1 MSNSVRHA
9 APAQAGRGRADDAT
23 RGAKGEPRPTPAEE
37 ALALVALTLMSPAQV
52 AALQRIVDAPKGVR
66 SAGPAPDAV
75 AEALRALG
83 PLFDAESAGLRFS
96 DPAFRPAFRAALA
109 RYRQADDPVTRI
121 RSALIEGRMDDALAV
136 LAASGGAFL
145 SMIHGLERAL
155 EVARLFPEGD
165 DARPAEVMVLDVVN
179 AMKSGELVRAD
190 VLVER
195 IVGRRHLPPLGDD
208 QSQIDDR
215 LATFRFV
222 KAIYADQTIDETGLT
237 QVYRTLARLPP
248 TATIEAGLLHHV
260 TLDVYLR
267 LGQWAAAGEAAQ
279 RALFHFERAGANG
292 LAFYVHLYQAIID
305 LARGEVTAA
314 GGAVDRA
321 TRLMGQAPELTGN
334 DNLLLVSLRLIQ
346 QYEAGEPDGWVTHL
360 MTAAEPIPVGELWP
374 AVAEPILAYG
384 RRALGAFATHAA
396 AIAWVRRWRV
406 HQRRSDRFERMISV
420 EEVRALQAA
429 HRFQEADEILE
440 HIGPPASAPHVI
452 AALAASLELR
462 PRAPEL
468 AESLDTLARRA
479 ELAVRHLAEVE
490 LLRARASLARGNED
504 EAARALA
511 RLVDIAPPDRFGTFY
526 RENQTALAESVSNR
540 ALRPVLRRRP
550 QLARRLS
557 DAIVDNAAAVPP
569 SAAGLSRQERRVL
582 ALLAEGLPNKAI
594 ARRLGLAT
602 PTVKF
607 HLTRLYARL
616 GARNRREAVANALAR
631 GLIPA

>member
-1 MSNSVRHA
+1 MSNSAGRTGPTGRGHA
-9 APAQAGRGRADDAT
+9 AAMT
-23 RGAKGEPRPTPAEE
+23 RSTKGEPRPTPAEE
-37 ALALVALTLMSPAQV
+37 ALALVALTLMSPPQV
-52 AALQRIVDAPKGVR
+52 AALQRIVDAPKNAR
-66 SAGPAPDAV
+66 AAGPMPDAL
-75 AEALRALG
+75 AEAPRAFG
-83 PLFDAESAGLRFS
+83 PLFDAEATGLRLS
-96 DPAFRPAFRAALA
+96 DPALRPAFRAALA
-109 RYRQADDPVTRI
+109 RYRQADDPEARI
-121 RSALIEGRMDDALAV
+121 RSALIEGRMDEALAV

-145 SMIHGLERAL
+145 SMIHGLERAR

-179 AMKSGELVRAD
+179 AMKSGQLVRAD

-195 IVGRRHLPPLGDD
+195 IVGRRRLPPLGDD

-222 KAIYADQTIDETGLT
+222 KAIYADQTIDEAGLT
-237 QVYRTLARLPP
+237 QAYRTLARLPP

-305 LARGEVTAA
+305 LARGEVAAA
-314 GGAVDRA
+314 GGAIDRA
-321 TRLMGQAPELTGN
+321 ARLMDQATELTGN

-420 EEVRALQAA
+420 EEARALQAA
-429 HRFQEADEILE
+429 RRFQEADEILE
-440 HIGPPASAPHVI
+440 RLGTAEASAPQAI

-462 PRAPEL
+462 PRAPDL
-468 AESLDTLARRA
+468 AGSLDALARRA

-490 LLRARASLARGNED
+490 LLRARAALARGNED

-511 RLVDIAPPDRFGTFY
+511 RLVDLAPPDRFGTFY
-526 RENQTALAESVSNR
+526 RENQSALAECTSSR
-540 ALRPVLRRRP
+540 ALRAVLRRRP

-557 DAIVDNAAAVPP
+557 DAIADHPPATPP

-616 GARNRREAVANALAR
+616 GARNRREAVAKALSQ

>member
-1 MSNSVRHA
+1 
-9 APAQAGRGRADDAT
+9 
-23 RGAKGEPRPTPAEE
+23 
-37 ALALVALTLMSPAQV
+37 
-52 AALQRIVDAPKGVR
+52 
-66 SAGPAPDAV
+66 
-75 AEALRALG
+75 
-83 PLFDAESAGLRFS
+83 
-96 DPAFRPAFRAALA
+96 
-109 RYRQADDPVTRI
+109 
-121 RSALIEGRMDDALAV
+121 
-136 LAASGGAFL
+136 
-145 SMIHGLERAL
+145 
-155 EVARLFPEGD
+155 
-165 DARPAEVMVLDVVN
+165 
-179 AMKSGELVRAD
+179 MKSGHLVRAD

-195 IVGRRHLPPLGDD
+195 IVGRRRLPPLGDD

-222 KAIYADQTIDETGLT
+222 KAIYADQTIDEAGLT
-237 QVYRTLARLPP
+237 QAYRTLARLPP
-248 TATIEAGLLHHV
+248 AATIEAGLLHHV

-305 LARGEVTAA
+305 LARGEVAAA

-321 TRLMGQAPELTGN
+321 ARLMEQAPELTGN

-346 QYEAGEPDGWVTHL
+346 QYEAGDPEGWVTHL

-420 EEVRALQAA
+420 EEARALQAA
-429 HRFQEADEILE
+429 RRFQEADEILE
-440 HIGPPASAPHVI
+440 RLGPAASPPHAI
-452 AALAASLELR
+452 AALAAALELR
-462 PRAPEL
+462 PRAPDL
-468 AESLDTLARRA
+468 AESLDAIARRA
-479 ELAVRHLAEVE
+479 EVAVRHLAEVE
-490 LLRARASLARGNED
+490 LLRARAALARGNED

-511 RLVDIAPPDRFGTFY
+511 RLVDHAPPDRFGTFY
-526 RENQTALAESVSNR
+526 RENQPALADSASNR
-540 ALRPVLRRRP
+540 ALRTVLRRRP

-557 DAIVDNAAAVPP
+557 DAIAADPAPAAPP

-602 PTVKF
+602 PTIKF
-607 HLTRLYARL
+607 HLTRLYAKL
-616 GARNRREAVANALAR
+616 GARNRREAVANALSLR
-631 GLIPA
+631 LIPA